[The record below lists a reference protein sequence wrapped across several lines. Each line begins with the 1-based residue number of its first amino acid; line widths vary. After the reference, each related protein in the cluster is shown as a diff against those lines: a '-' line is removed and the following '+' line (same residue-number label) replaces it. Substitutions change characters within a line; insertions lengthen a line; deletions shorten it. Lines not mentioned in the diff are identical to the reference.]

1 MKISPVGNELF
12 HAGGRTEADGRT
24 EMTKLIVGSRSFA
37 NAPNNRQSAMLRSVH
52 GTCLDG
58 VRKIAA
64 YLSQYRL
71 PSGRDL
77 NTRPLKYKADV
88 LTT

>member
-1 MKISPVGNELF
+1 MRADGQ
-12 HAGGRTEADGRT
+12 RQADGRT
-24 EMTKLIVGSRSFA
+24 DMTKLIVGSRSFA
-37 NAPNNRQSAMLRSVH
+37 NAPNNRQCAMLRSVH

-58 VRKIAA
+58 VRKIAT
-64 YLSQYRL
+64 YLSQYSL